1 MIRLRRLARELT
13 PPIVPR
19 LVRAVGRRRHTH
31 PEWEYIAEGWSYA
44 QHHPEVRGW
53 DVEEIADV
61 YKRKWP
67 RFAQFMAGSGPL
79 GVDHQS
85 ALTTRESLID
95 HNASMIYGY
104 VLALAARHKTHIR
117 LLDWGGGCGHY
128 YLLARALLPGVAI
141 DYHCRD
147 LPQLSALGA
156 QLFPAQT
163 FFADDR
169 WRDRTYEMVMAS
181 SALQYAQDWQA
192 LVRELCEVTGDFLY
206 ITASPIVRH
215 VPSFVFIQRP
225 YQHGYNTEYLG
236 WCLNEQELLQTVSA
250 AGLVLRREF
259 VHGFRPV
266 IRGAPE
272 QNAYR
277 GYLFQRQA
285 AG

>member
-19 LVRAVGRRRHTH
+19 LVRAVGRRRQTH
-31 PEWEYIAEGWSYA
+31 PEWEYIPEGWDHA

-53 DVEEIADV
+53 DVAEIADV

-85 ALTTRESLID
+85 ALTARESLID
-95 HNASMIYGY
+95 HNASMTYGY
-104 VLALAARHKTHIR
+104 VLALAARHRTHIR

-169 WRDRTYEMVMAS
+169 WRNHTYEMVMAS

-192 LVRELCEVTGDFLY
+192 LLRELCEVTGDFLY

-236 WCLNEQELLQTVSA
+236 WCLNEQELLQTVGA

-259 VHGFRPV
+259 VHGFEPV